1 METKKQTGVEWLKK
15 KLFNEFGFAFS
26 DNILNDA
33 KEIEK
38 QNIINAY
45 NSGTF
50 YIQGDEYYEKTFEIE
65 NECNF
70 NYYEIRAGKC
80 EFAKVVK
87 GKILCDKKCKQN

>member
-45 NSGTF
+45 DSGTF
-50 YIQGDEYYEKTFEIE
+50 YLKGENYFKKTFEDESGI
-65 NECNF
+65 
-70 NYYEIRAGKC
+70 
-80 EFAKVVK
+80 
-87 GKILCDKKCKQN
+87 